1 MGAAGRADR
10 RHARGVLA
18 DTAKRQAEGGMDDSS
33 RYYKTYEKHGERVDV
48 GGPAIEV
55 EAEPQHRGHAEPL
68 QAVCAAGERARA
80 VRRLV
85 QQKAEA
91 EGEHDEREVP
101 EAHHD
106 VAQHVTENSRKNT
119 RYQQTS

>member
-1 MGAAGRADR
+1 
-10 RHARGVLA
+10 
-18 DTAKRQAEGGMDDSS
+18 MDDSS
-33 RYYKTYEKHGERVDV
+33 RYYKAYEKHGERVDV

-55 EAEPQHRGHAEPL
+55 EAEPEHRRDAEPL

-91 EGEHDEREVP
+91 QGQHDEGEVP
-101 EAHHD
+101 EAHD
-106 VAQHVTENSRKNT
+106 NVAQHVTDNSRKNT
-119 RYQQTS
+119 CYQQTG